1 MGLAGAL
8 LCPMASTFEQT
19 AKLSRFIK
27 GEKPFDELNDYQF
40 LDNIYPRSVFALSLS
55 AKRVKK

>member
-8 LCPMASTFEQT
+8 LCPMASTFEKAT
-19 AKLSRFIK
+19 KLLRFIK
-27 GEKPFDELNDYQF
+27 AKKHFDQLNDYQL